1 MELTLRFFANFR
13 EDVGQKELER
23 EFSSGSNVGEV
34 LESLSKEYGI
44 DVFEDGELRPHVSI
58 MKNGKDVVHLDGTE
72 TALAEGDRLSIF
84 PPVAG
89 G

>member
-23 EFSSGSNVGEV
+23 EFPDDSTVGNV
-34 LESLSKEYGI
+34 LESLTEEYGI
-44 DVFEDGELRPHVSI
+44 DVFEGGDLRPQISI
-58 MKNGKDVVHLDGTE
+58 MKNGKDVVHLDGRE
-72 TALAEGDRLSIF
+72 TSLSDGDKLSIF